1 MRRLHALALLALPA
15 LAAPAAHAA
24 QGGVEVCD
32 LPPRFGVEATAKA
45 IVRIACDEHRLW
57 TRPFIETDGRVA
69 WLGVTEAERV
79 ALADD
84 YTPAWQRVAKYW
96 RESGTLSSMGSA
108 AGAASCLYPDA
119 TRETASDCRAFIVDN
134 PWSAA
139 FVSWVMMRAP
149 LPEFLRSP
157 RHMDYIARAWRNP
170 ELSPYLYMDPF
181 AGQPAPGD
189 LLCFLRADDQGRGTA
204 GLQAG
209 LSGSGPLPAY
219 SHCDIVVAANVGGDR
234 TLYLVGGNVLNTVMM
249 RKLPLDA
256 SGRLLPGPLQAA
268 AEDALR
274 GDQGVA
280 GRPVATGAR
289 AAAPAAAAPMATAGT
304 SAASALASDEVVP
317 AACRPGNPS
326 ACSFNRRDWVA
337 LLKLKPQA
345 QLRGGFP
352 VTPPAAF
359 RPTPAGAGTPPMPA
373 PAQGV
378 ATPPAGSSTPAPAP
392 RPATTPPAS
401 PPRPA
406 MPSPAQE
413 PAPPP
418 AGASPATTPT
428 GR

>member
-1 MRRLHALALLALPA
+1 MRRLHALALLALA
-15 LAAPAAHAA
+15 SSAAGTARAA

-32 LPPRFGVEATAKA
+32 LPPRFGIEATAAA
-45 IVRIACDEHRLW
+45 IIRLACDEHRLW
-57 TRPFIETDGRVA
+57 TRPFIEADGRVA
-69 WLGVTEAERV
+69 WLGVTEAERIT
-79 ALADD
+79 LADD

-96 RESGTLSSMGSA
+96 RESGTLSAMGST
-108 AGAASCLYPDA
+108 AGAASCLYPGT
-119 TRETASDCRAFIVDN
+119 TREAVSDCRAFIIDN

-204 GLQAG
+204 GLQSG
-209 LSGSGPLPAY
+209 LSGSAPLPAY

-274 GDQGVA
+274 GESGVA
-280 GRPVATGAR
+280 GRPVTGAQ
-289 AAAPAAAAPMATAGT
+289 AVMPAAAESVTMAGT
-304 SAASALASDEVVP
+304 PPLSAPVGDEAVP
-317 AACRPGNPS
+317 PACRPGNPS
-326 ACSFNRRDWVA
+326 ACSFNRRDWAA

-352 VTPPAAF
+352 LTPPAPF
-359 RPTPAGAGTPPMPA
+359 SPTPAGTGTPPMPA

-378 ATPPAGSSTPAPAP
+378 ATPPAGIPAATPAL

-401 PPRPA
+401 P
-406 MPSPAQE
+406 
-413 PAPPP
+413 
-418 AGASPATTPT
+418 T
-428 GR
+428 

>member
-1 MRRLHALALLALPA
+1 MRRLHALALLAL
-15 LAAPAAHAA
+15 AASAAGTAHAA

-32 LPPRFGVEATAKA
+32 LPPRFGIEATAAA
-45 IVRIACDEHRLW
+45 IIRIACDEHRLW
-57 TRPFIETDGRVA
+57 TRPFIEADGRVA
-69 WLGVTEAERV
+69 WLGVTEGERI

-96 RESGTLSSMGSA
+96 RESGTLSAMGST
-108 AGAASCLYPDA
+108 AGAASCLYPGT
-119 TRETASDCRAFIVDN
+119 TREAVSDCRAFIIDN

-149 LPEFLRSP
+149 LPEFFRSP

-181 AGQPAPGD
+181 TGRPVPGD

-204 GLQAG
+204 GLRAG
-209 LSGSGPLPAY
+209 LSGNGPLPAY

-274 GDQGVA
+274 GESRVA
-280 GRPVATGAR
+280 GRPVTGT
-289 AAAPAAAAPMATAGT
+289 AAAPPAAGAVTMGGT
-304 SAASALASDEVVP
+304 STTSAPVSDEVVP
-317 AACRPGNPS
+317 PACRPGNPS

-345 QLRGGFP
+345 QLRGGYP
-352 VTPPAAF
+352 PPAPF
-359 RPTPAGAGTPPMPA
+359 RPIPAGTGTRPAPA

-378 ATPPAGSSTPAPAP
+378 AIPPAGAPAAAPAVRPPATPAS
-392 RPATTPPAS
+392 S
-401 PPRPA
+401 PPRQA
-406 MPSPAQE
+406 MPSPAAAPAAQE
-413 PAPPP
+413 PPPPP
-418 AGASPATTPT
+418 AG
-428 GR
+428 G